1 MTSAGAT
8 AGAVRVREPQGA
20 EQLRAFEDLQMRVWG
35 FDEREVVPA
44 SHLRAVQ
51 HAGGLVL
58 GAYVDDA
65 LVGFAYGFAALP
77 HGPWE
82 RGTGLHSHMVAVLP
96 GRQGAGVG
104 RILKWAQ
111 RAWCLDRGLRWMT
124 WTFDPVQGGNA
135 RLNFH
140 HLGVRS
146 REYLVDFYGTMPGD
160 LGGGQASDRLVAH
173 WDLEA
178 VDVAQRAERFALG
191 LTPEPAP
198 LPVGAWVLSRGADGR
213 PEAAPVQPVG
223 PLRVAVP
230 DDANRLFR
238 EDPKAALA
246 WRLAVRAAMGPA
258 LARGYAVTA
267 FDGGGYLL
275 ERSEEPIS

>member
-1 MTSAGAT
+1 MTSAGT
-8 AGAVRVREPQGA
+8 PAGAVQVREPQGPA
-20 EQLRAFEDLQMRVWG
+20 QLRALEDLQIRVWG
-35 FDEREVVPA
+35 AGEREVVPA
-44 SHLRAVQ
+44 SHIRAVQ

-58 GAYVDDA
+58 GAYVDDE
-65 LVGFAYGFAALP
+65 LVGFAYGFPALP

-82 RGTGLHSHMVAVLP
+82 RGNGLHSHMVAVRP
-96 GRQGAGVG
+96 GRRGAGVG

-111 RAWCLDRGLRWMT
+111 RTWCLERGLGWMT

-160 LGGGQASDRLVAH
+160 LGGGQPSDRLVAH

-178 VDVAQRAERFALG
+178 QEVAQRAERFAMG
-191 LTPEPAP
+191 LAPEPAP
-198 LPVGAWVLSRGADGR
+198 LPAGAWVVRRRPDGR
-213 PEAAPVQPVG
+213 PDVAEVHPAG

-230 DDANRLFR
+230 EDANRLFR
-238 EDPKAALA
+238 DDPETALA
-246 WRLAVRAAMGPA
+246 WRLAVREAIAPA

-267 FDGGGYLL
+267 FDAGGYLL
-275 ERSEEPIS
+275 ERPQGPRS